1 MPVNSTQGLWEFTV
15 KGIAIGLDYSDSTNF
30 DIVADTGTPV
40 LPLPEKIVDAYYA
53 QVRFAVYDKAVAG
66 YNFLCGTALPDIIF
80 DIGNY
85 HAVVPGSFIQYS
97 PIKKDSYSTFHQLF
111 QLPPPLC

>member
-1 MPVNSTQGLWEFTV
+1 M